1 MAVLGSPNK
10 HDHDD
15 LSKCMICD
23 DDEEEEED
31 GGGLNQYPQTTAKP
45 NKKYIRLRK
54 NLVMVKTAFDFPWG
68 EEMNISEENS
78 TVRSSS
84 SSSNSNCC
92 SNNYSSHSSDSH
104 SSHDSDSDNTDCHYS
119 DSSSSQSEDIYSCNS
134 DHSQFTENGDNI
146 VTQDFNVKLK
156 DLLHS
161 HISHSPSNIQDTQHS
176 SNSSVPMNTQEFN
189 TKWQALSNN
198 HQPSTQSSSPSS
210 HPTRQ
215 IGSGSIDD
223 LSSKDSPSDED
234 SGAKY
239 YSIVRVHERQVKKF
253 NATAH
258 DYEIQFNDIQPV
270 RGFVQV
276 MVVLQDVF
284 ESIIGRLTHGISP
297 RDRVRITLESPS
309 LPYQIWLPFSP
320 VQELT
325 VYRVLGEIERV
336 LQSYEE
342 FTLDDSVHINFIH
355 VHMPVGT
362 GKKWGRRPVNI
373 ARRLRLMRSV
383 IRITNTDELCCARAI
398 VTATAHIN
406 RNNDPGWDY
415 VRMGRQEQK
424 RRASELITKAGIS
437 PGPCGHEELDKLQ
450 AVLPSYRIHVIS
462 DETSGSLAYQGR
474 DTAEHNIYLYH
485 HNNHYDV
492 ITSMPAFL
500 QRHYYC
506 HHCHTGY
513 QNNMT
518 TSVKLSASVAVF
530 HLYVHRQI
538 IRSTAKIVIATFEVN
553 NASTTIKHLVPSLNM
568 QHVKSF
574 VAASC
579 VVLPSIGKSER
590 KMMTITV
597 VKNTVEYV
605 NSTKTVTIYAT
616 SSPSVLKERRS
627 PLEIVF
633 MTMMLTYSTLKL
645 KKEKKKAVK
654 KR

>member
-1 MAVLGSPNK
+1 MDAEWDDLSLTNSQLDAVFALADQHYENANESPLSESHQPVQQPVMAVLGSPKN

-15 LSKCMICD
+15 LSQCMIY

-31 GGGLNQYPQTTAKP
+31 GGSLNQFPRIPHKP
-45 NKKYIRLRK
+45 RKQYIKLRR
-54 NLVMVKTAFDFPWG
+54 NLVMVKKTWDFPWG
-68 EEMNISEENS
+68 EETNISEENGTVGS
-78 TVRSSS
+78 TSTLTGSSS
-84 SSSNSNCC
+84 SSCNSHSSCN
-92 SNNYSSHSSDSH
+92 SSSSYNSHSSDT
-104 SSHDSDSDNTDCHYS
+104 SSHDSDSD
-119 DSSSSQSEDIYSCNS
+119 SSSCQSKDIHSCNS
-134 DHSQFTENGDNI
+134 DHSQITESEDNI
-146 VTQDFNVKLK
+146 ATQDFNVKLK

-161 HISHSPSNIQDTQHS
+161 YIPHSPSNIQDTQRS

-189 TKWQALSNN
+189 TKWQALLSNN
-198 HQPSTQSSSPSS
+198 HQPSTPSSSPSS

-215 IGSGSIDD
+215 IGGGSTDD
-223 LSSKDSPSDED
+223 LSSEDSPSDED

-239 YSIVRVHERQVKKF
+239 YTIIRVRERQVKKF

-276 MVVLQDVF
+276 MAVLQDVF
-284 ESIIGRLTHGISP
+284 ESIISRLTHGISP

-325 VYRVLGEIERV
+325 VDRVLGEIERV

-342 FTLDDSVHINFIH
+342 FTLDENVSINFIH

-362 GKKWGRRPVNI
+362 GKRWGWRPVNI
-373 ARRLRLMRSV
+373 ARRLRLMRSI

-406 RNNDPGWDY
+406 RNSDPGWDY
-415 VRMGRQEQK
+415 VRKGRHEQTI
-424 RRASELITKAGIS
+424 RASKLMAKAGIS
-437 PGPCGHEELDKLQ
+437 SGPCGHEELDKLQ

-462 DETSGSLAYQGR
+462 DETLGSLAYQGKV
-474 DTAEHNIYLYH
+474 TAEHNIYLYH

-500 QRHYYC
+500 QRNYYC
-506 HHCHTGY
+506 HHCHKGY
-513 QNNMT
+513 QKSMI
-518 TSVKLSASVAVF
+518 TSVKFSASVAMF
-530 HLYVHRQI
+530 HLYVQQQI

-574 VAASC
+574 VAAIC
-579 VVLPSIGKSER
+579 VV
-590 KMMTITV
+590 
-597 VKNTVEYV
+597 
-605 NSTKTVTIYAT
+605 
-616 SSPSVLKERRS
+616 
-627 PLEIVF
+627 
-633 MTMMLTYSTLKL
+633 
-645 KKEKKKAVK
+645 
-654 KR
+654 